1 VGDGEYIDQ
10 MTGVDK
16 LIEEGY
22 VDPDQMGIRGSS
34 WGGVSTSYTITQTQR
49 FKAATIESGVTNWA
63 AEVGPGFSFDLGLW
77 YIGGKPWTNPE
88 EWRDHSSITHVEN
101 ITTPTLIVHG
111 GEDQTS
117 SVGQG
122 LMLFTAI
129 RDIGKAP
136 VRYIKLPRQGH
147 DFLEP
152 RLSRIMTIE
161 EVKWMQKYIRDI
173 DWKPWE
179 RDSDL

>member
-1 VGDGEYIDQ
+1 
-10 MTGVDK
+10 
-16 LIEEGY
+16 
-22 VDPDQMGIRGSS
+22 
-34 WGGVSTSYTITQTQR
+34 
-49 FKAATIESGVTNWA
+49 
-63 AEVGPGFSFDLGLW
+63 
-77 YIGGKPWTNPE
+77 
-88 EWRDHSSITHVEN
+88 
-101 ITTPTLIVHG
+101 
-111 GEDQTS
+111 
-117 SVGQG
+117 
-122 LMLFTAI
+122 MLFTAI